1 MSQKNSI
8 RTNYDAFMD
17 IMSVELLAMLLA
29 ENRCTNVCGWCSE
42 MRPYKPGNTS
52 CDLECRKHML
62 EFLRS
67 EHSLEDFQ
75 RGLQVAYIPKE
86 ASDE

>member
-8 RTNYDAFMD
+8 KTNYDAFMGV
-17 IMSVELLAMLLA
+17 MSVELLAMLLA
-29 ENRCTNVCGWCSE
+29 ENRCTNICGWCSE
-42 MRPYKPGNTS
+42 MSSYNSGNMA

-67 EHSLEDFQ
+67 EYSLEKLQ
-75 RGLQVAYIPKE
+75 KGLQVAYIPKE
-86 ASDE
+86 ALDE